1 MHTKKAYLGVTP
13 IEDNTEN
20 GQIFQ
25 MRRIISCTL
34 TLNAW
39 QQHLMLF
46 SKQTLL
52 YIEKLCYNILNGGVG
67 VLSMTGFGRSVVSCD
82 GREITM
88 EIKSVNHRFL
98 DIAIRAPRVLGFSE
112 EEIKKRI
119 NRYISRGHLEVSV
132 QYKNTRE
139 DNKTVSV
146 DEGLAKEYLSVFNT
160 LRQLGASGEPD
171 LKLLARMNDVLTV
184 TYAEED
190 RPAVLE
196 LVYAAVDEACG
207 QIINMRRVEG
217 EKILRDML
225 LKLDTVQ
232 ELAGQI
238 KLLSEGAAEEYGQK
252 LRRRLEEILEDAAVD
267 EQRLA
272 QEIAIM
278 ADRLAI
284 DEELVRLD
292 AHLSSMRDNIAQ
304 QGPLGRRLDFI
315 LQEINREVNTIGSKA
330 MDAGIQSRVV
340 DIKGELE
347 KLREQ
352 VQNIE

>member
-1 MHTKKAYLGVTP
+1 MQPEAGFSILGSITF
-13 IEDNTEN
+13 NT
-20 GQIFQ
+20 F
-25 MRRIISCTL
+25 L
-34 TLNAW
+34 
-39 QQHLMLF
+39 
-46 SKQTLL
+46 KQRLL
-52 YIEKLCYNILNGGVG
+52 YIEKLCYNILNGGVD
-67 VLSMTGFGRSVVSCD
+67 VLSMTGFGRSLVNCD

-98 DIAIRAPRVLGFSE
+98 DIGIRAPRSLGFAE
-112 EEIKKRI
+112 EDIKNRI
-119 NRYISRGHLEVSV
+119 AKYISRGHLEVSV

-146 DEGLAKEYLSVFNT
+146 DETLAKEYISAINI
-160 LRQLGASGEPD
+160 LRRLGVSGEPD
-171 LKLLARMNDVLTV
+171 LMLLARMNDVLTV

-196 LVYAAVDEACG
+196 IVLKAVDEACS
-207 QIINMRRVEG
+207 QIVKMREVEG
-217 EKILRDML
+217 EKICRDML
-225 LKLDTVQ
+225 LKLDSVQ
-232 ELAGQI
+232 DLIQKI
-238 KLLSEGAAEEYGQK
+238 KLKSEGAAREYGQK
-252 LRRRLEEILEDAAVD
+252 LRKRLQELLEDAALD
-267 EQRLA
+267 EQRLN

-292 AHLSSMRDNIAQ
+292 AHLSSMRSDMSRKD
-304 QGPLGRRLDFI
+304 PLGRRLDFI

-330 MDAGIQSRVV
+330 MDAQIQNCVV

>member
-1 MHTKKAYLGVTP
+1 M
-13 IEDNTEN
+13 
-20 GQIFQ
+20 
-25 MRRIISCTL
+25 
-34 TLNAW
+34 
-39 QQHLMLF
+39 
-46 SKQTLL
+46 
-52 YIEKLCYNILNGGVG
+52 
-67 VLSMTGFGRSVVSCD
+67 LSMTGFGRSVISCD

-98 DIAIRAPRVLGFSE
+98 DIGIRAPRALGFAE
-112 EEIKKRI
+112 EAIKGRI
-119 NRYISRGHLEVSV
+119 GGYISRGHLEVSI

-146 DEGLAKEYLSVFNT
+146 DAALARQYLSAFHT
-160 LRQLGASGEPD
+160 LAELGASGEPD
-171 LKLLARMNDVLTV
+171 LKLLARMNDVLSV

-196 LVYAAVDEACG
+196 LALRAADEACA
-207 QIINMRRVEG
+207 QITGMRAAEG
-217 EKILRDML
+217 EKICRDML
-225 LKLDTVQ
+225 LKLDCVE
-232 ELAGQI
+232 ELVERI
-238 KLLSEGAAEEYGQK
+238 KFKSQGAAREYSQR
-252 LRRRLEEILEDAAVD
+252 LRRRLEELLEDAVLD

-278 ADRLAI
+278 SDRLAI
-284 DEELVRLD
+284 DEELVRLG
-292 AHLSSMRDNIAQ
+292 AHLSGMRTYMSQ
-304 QGPLGRRLDFI
+304 EGPLGRKLDFI

-330 MDAGIQSRVV
+330 MDIEIQSWVV

>member
-1 MHTKKAYLGVTP
+1 MKGWQK
-13 IEDNTEN
+13 N
-20 GQIFQ
+20 IF
-25 MRRIISCTL
+25 
-34 TLNAW
+34 
-39 QQHLMLF
+39 
-46 SKQTLL
+46 
-52 YIEKLCYNILNGGVG
+52 
-67 VLSMTGFGRSVVSCD
+67 
-82 GREITM
+82 
-88 EIKSVNHRFL
+88 RF
-98 DIAIRAPRVLGFSE
+98 
-112 EEIKKRI
+112 
-119 NRYISRGHLEVSV
+119 
-132 QYKNTRE
+132 
-139 DNKTVSV
+139 
-146 DEGLAKEYLSVFNT
+146 FNT

-207 QIINMRRVEG
+207 QIVNMRRAEG

>member
-1 MHTKKAYLGVTP
+1 M
-13 IEDNTEN
+13 
-20 GQIFQ
+20 
-25 MRRIISCTL
+25 
-34 TLNAW
+34 
-39 QQHLMLF
+39 
-46 SKQTLL
+46 
-52 YIEKLCYNILNGGVG
+52 
-67 VLSMTGFGRSVVSCD
+67 LSMTGFGRSVVSCD

-98 DIAIRAPRVLGFSE
+98 DITIRAPRVMGFSE
-112 EEIKKRI
+112 DEIKKRI
-119 NRYISRGHLEVSV
+119 NQYISRGHLEVSV

-146 DEGLAKEYLSVFNT
+146 DEALAKEYLSVFSN
-160 LRQLGASGEPD
+160 LRQLGVSGEPD

-196 LVYAAVDEACG
+196 LVKTAVDEACG
-207 QIINMRRVEG
+207 QIVNMRKAEG
-217 EKILRDML
+217 EKILKDML

-238 KLLSEGAAEEYGQK
+238 KRLSEGAAKEYGQK
-252 LRRRLEEILEDAAVD
+252 LRRRLEELLEDAAVD

-292 AHLSSMRDNIAQ
+292 AHLSSMRANMSQ

-330 MDAGIQSRVV
+330 MDAGIQSLVV

>member
-1 MHTKKAYLGVTP
+1 M
-13 IEDNTEN
+13 
-20 GQIFQ
+20 
-25 MRRIISCTL
+25 
-34 TLNAW
+34 
-39 QQHLMLF
+39 
-46 SKQTLL
+46 
-52 YIEKLCYNILNGGVG
+52 
-67 VLSMTGFGRSVVSCD
+67 
-82 GREITM
+82 
-88 EIKSVNHRFL
+88 
-98 DIAIRAPRVLGFSE
+98 
-112 EEIKKRI
+112 
-119 NRYISRGHLEVSV
+119 
-132 QYKNTRE
+132 
-139 DNKTVSV
+139 
-146 DEGLAKEYLSVFNT
+146 
-160 LRQLGASGEPD
+160 
-171 LKLLARMNDVLTV
+171 
-184 TYAEED
+184 
-190 RPAVLE
+190 E

-207 QIINMRRVEG
+207 QIVNMRRVEG